1 MHVKI
6 EKAAA
11 WSTLAMLVVFGVTF
25 GLIAGVL
32 PPINPGFTAEQTAQW
47 YVDNHFAIR
56 LGLGLTILGMWFMT
70 PVFALLCRQVRR
82 IEGYWGVMSITEVI
96 LSVTFPF
103 VFTLAMVFGVAAAYR
118 PDRDPQAIQALSDMF
133 WLLLVGIVGPLV
145 LQGLILALAVFIDK
159 RAVPTFPRWY
169 GYLSL
174 WMALLVLP
182 GGCVYVIQRGP
193 LGWNGIIAW
202 WIPVSAFFVWIVP
215 TVFLLVKAVDI
226 EAAER
231 EERAAARTW
240 EPAA

>member
-11 WSTLAMLVVFGVTF
+11 WSTLGMLVIFGIAMW
-25 GLIAGVL
+25 GIGRLI
-32 PPINPGFTAEQTAQW
+32 PPISPGLTAEQTA
-47 YVDNHFAIR
+47 HFYLDHDLRIR
-56 LGLGLTILGMWFMT
+56 IGLGILVAGMWFMT
-70 PVFALLCRQVRR
+70 PVFALLSRQVRR
-82 IEGYWGVMSITEVI
+82 IEGYWGVMSLTVLI

-118 PDRDPQAIQALSDMF
+118 PDRDPQVVQGLSDMF

-145 LQGLILALAVFIDK
+145 LQGLMIALAVFVDK

-169 GYLSL
+169 GYLNL
-174 WMALLVLP
+174 WMAVLVVP
-182 GGCVYVIQRGP
+182 GGAVYFFKTGP
-193 LGWNGIIAW
+193 LAWNGIIAW

-215 TVFLLVKAVDI
+215 TVILLVKAIDI

-231 EERAAARTW
+231 EQRASSREW